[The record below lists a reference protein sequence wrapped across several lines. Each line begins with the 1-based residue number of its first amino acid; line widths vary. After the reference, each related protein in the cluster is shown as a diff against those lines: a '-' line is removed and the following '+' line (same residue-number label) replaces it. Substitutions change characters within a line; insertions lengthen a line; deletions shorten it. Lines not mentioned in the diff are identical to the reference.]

1 MPTNDKTK
9 KVVPNTSSVHVVFF
23 SCGNC
28 GEETEHI
35 QFCPD
40 CGKPMRVIDVVEKF
54 GSEADTFIKTIQDR
68 VDKGVISPDDYVVTD
83 EEEVPNIIVL
93 GEDDHDSSNLDD
105 GAVTDDDDAVLIDIF
120 PEEDGEDEKTSD
132 PSKDLT
138 DLDGL
143 VEALDEEEDDMD
155 IPGFG
160 DDGIPEL

>member
-1 MPTNDKTK
+1 MATNNKNK
-9 KVVPNTSSVHVVFF
+9 KVVTNTSSVHVVFF

-54 GSEADTFIKTIQDR
+54 GDQADFFINRVQDR
-68 VDKGVISPDDYVVTD
+68 VEKGVVSPDEYIPAD
-83 EEEVPNIIVL
+83 EEDTPNIIIMS
-93 GEDDHDSSNLDD
+93 DDDRKETTLDD
-105 GAVTDDDDAVLIDIF
+105 GAVTDDDDAVLVDIF
-120 PEEDGEDEKTSD
+120 PDDDEEIKVD
-132 PSKDLT
+132 PAKDLT
-138 DLDGL
+138 DLDDL